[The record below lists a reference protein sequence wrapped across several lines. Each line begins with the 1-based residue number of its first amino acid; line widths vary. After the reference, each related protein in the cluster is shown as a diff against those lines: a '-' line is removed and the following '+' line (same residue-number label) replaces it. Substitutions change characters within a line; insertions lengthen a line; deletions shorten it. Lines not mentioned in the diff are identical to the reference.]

1 MSLKAGRETP
11 AYTPSEASFVIRE
24 IKMKL
29 LRSIKKSFN
38 PSTKEYWDK
47 VYASKISQGN
57 IQQDKSLLKIIPLLR
72 DKKNILDFGSGLGGN
87 IKLLA
92 DKLRD
97 KKFFLIDYSINAI
110 EFARKSYLGNKD
122 IHGNFFYYFTN
133 ISSLSGKTLDAILSI
148 EVLEHIKE
156 YREILDNFWNLL
168 EKQGILIISVPVK
181 GWRDRHREHVNKF
194 TIKTMFQI
202 LSKYSEWV
210 HISPRTYSS
219 RSGILATAFFYII
232 KK

>member
-1 MSLKAGRETP
+1 
-11 AYTPSEASFVIRE
+11 
-24 IKMKL
+24 MKL
-29 LRSIKKSFN
+29 LKSIKKLSN
-38 PSTKEYWDK
+38 PCTEKYWDK
-47 VYASKISQGN
+47 VYASEISQG
-57 IQQDKSLLKIIPLLR
+57 IIKQDKGLLKIIPLLK

-97 KKFFLIDYSINAI
+97 KKFFLIDHSIKAI

-133 ISSLSGKTLDAILSI
+133 INSLPGKTLDAILSI

-156 YREILDNFWNLL
+156 YQEVLDNLWNLL

-219 RSGILATAFFYII
+219 RSGILATTFFYII

>member
-1 MSLKAGRETP
+1 
-11 AYTPSEASFVIRE
+11 
-24 IKMKL
+24 MKL
-29 LRSIKKSFN
+29 KLVKSIKKLFN
-38 PSTKEYWDK
+38 PCTTKEYWDK

-57 IQQDKSLLKIIPLLR
+57 IRQDKSLLKIIPLLK

-87 IKLLA
+87 IKLLT

-97 KKFFLIDYSINAI
+97 KNFFLIDHSIKAI
-110 EFARKSYLGNKD
+110 EFARKYLGDKD
-122 IHGNFFYYFTN
+122 IHGNSFYYFTDIN
-133 ISSLSGKTLDAILSI
+133 SLSGKTLDAILSI

-156 YREILDNFWNLL
+156 YREVLDNLWDLL

-181 GWRDRHREHVNKF
+181 GWRDRHRQHVNKF

-210 HISPRTYSS
+210 HISLRTYSS

>member
-1 MSLKAGRETP
+1 
-11 AYTPSEASFVIRE
+11 
-24 IKMKL
+24 MKL
-29 LRSIKKSFN
+29 LKSIKKLSN
-38 PSTKEYWDK
+38 PCTEEYWDK
-47 VYASKISQGN
+47 VYASEISQG
-57 IQQDKSLLKIIPLLR
+57 IIKQDKGLLKIIPLLK

-97 KKFFLIDYSINAI
+97 KNFFLLDHSIKAI

-133 ISSLSGKTLDAILSI
+133 INSLPGKTLDAILSI

-156 YREILDNFWNLL
+156 YQEVLDNLWNLL

-210 HISPRTYSS
+210 HVSPRTYSS
-219 RSGILATAFFYII
+219 RSRILATAFFYSI

>member
-1 MSLKAGRETP
+1 MELVK
-11 AYTPSEASFVIRE
+11 
-24 IKMKL
+24 
-29 LRSIKKSFN
+29 SIKKLFN
-38 PSTKEYWDK
+38 PYTKEYWDK
-47 VYASKISQGN
+47 VYASKIYQGN
-57 IQQDKSLLKIIPLLR
+57 IKQDKSLLKITPLLK

-92 DKLRD
+92 DKLRN
-97 KKFFLIDYSINAI
+97 KNFFLVDHSIKAI

-122 IHGNFFYYFTN
+122 IQGNFFYYFTN
-133 ISSLSGKTLDAILSI
+133 INSLSGKTLDAILSI

-156 YREILDNFWNLL
+156 YQEVLDNLWNLL

-202 LSKYSEWV
+202 LSKYGEWI

-219 RSGILATAFFYII
+219 RSRILATAFFYII

>member
-1 MSLKAGRETP
+1 
-11 AYTPSEASFVIRE
+11 
-24 IKMKL
+24 MKL
-29 LRSIKKSFN
+29 KLVKSIKKLFN
-38 PSTKEYWDK
+38 PCTKEYWDK
-47 VYASKISQGN
+47 IYASKISQGN
-57 IQQDKSLLKIIPLLR
+57 IPQDKSLLKIIPLLK

-97 KKFFLIDYSINAI
+97 KKFFLIDHSIKAI
-110 EFARKSYLGNKD
+110 EFARKYLGDKD
-122 IHGNFFYYFTN
+122 IHGNSFYYFTDIN
-133 ISSLSGKTLDAILSI
+133 SLSGETLDAILSI

-156 YREILDNFWNLL
+156 YQEILDSLWNLL
-168 EKQGILIISVPVK
+168 EKQGILIVSVPVK

-194 TIKTMFQI
+194 TIKTMSQI

-219 RSGILATAFFYII
+219 RSKILATAFFYII

>member
-1 MSLKAGRETP
+1 
-11 AYTPSEASFVIRE
+11 
-24 IKMKL
+24 MKL
-29 LRSIKKSFN
+29 LKSIKKLSN
-38 PSTKEYWDK
+38 PCTEEYWDK
-47 VYASKISQGN
+47 VYASEISQG
-57 IQQDKSLLKIIPLLR
+57 IIKQDKGLLKIIPLLK

-97 KKFFLIDYSINAI
+97 KKFFLIDHSIKAI

-122 IHGNFFYYFTN
+122 IQGNFFYYFAN
-133 ISSLSGKTLDAILSI
+133 INSLPGKTLDAILSI

-156 YREILDNFWNLL
+156 YQEVLDNLWNLL

-194 TIKTMFQI
+194 TIKTMVQI

-210 HISPRTYSS
+210 HVSPRTYSS
-219 RSGILATAFFYII
+219 RSRILATAFFYII

>member
-1 MSLKAGRETP
+1 
-11 AYTPSEASFVIRE
+11 
-24 IKMKL
+24 MKL
-29 LRSIKKSFN
+29 KLVKSIKKLFN
-38 PSTKEYWDK
+38 PGTKEYWDR
-47 VYASKISQGN
+47 VYASKILQG
-57 IQQDKSLLKIIPLLR
+57 IIRQDKSLLKIIPLLK

-92 DKLRD
+92 DELKD
-97 KKFFLIDYSINAI
+97 KNFFLIDHSIKAI
-110 EFARKSYLGNKD
+110 EFARKYLGDKD
-122 IHGNFFYYFTN
+122 INGNSFYYFTDIN
-133 ISSLSGKTLDAILSI
+133 SLSGKTLDAILSI

-156 YREILDNFWNLL
+156 YQEILDNLWNLL
-168 EKQGILIISVPVK
+168 GKQGILIISIPVK
-181 GWRDRHREHVNKF
+181 GWRDRHRQHVNKF

-210 HISPRTYSS
+210 HISPRTYSK

>member
-1 MSLKAGRETP
+1 M
-11 AYTPSEASFVIRE
+11 
-24 IKMKL
+24 KMKL
-29 LRSIKKSFN
+29 LKSIKKLSN
-38 PSTKEYWDK
+38 PCTEEYWDK
-47 VYASKISQGN
+47 VYASEISQG
-57 IQQDKSLLKIIPLLR
+57 IIKQDKGLLKIIPLLK

-97 KKFFLIDYSINAI
+97 KKFFLIDHSIKAI

-122 IHGNFFYYFTN
+122 IQGNFFYYFAN
-133 ISSLSGKTLDAILSI
+133 INSLPGKTLDAILSI

-156 YREILDNFWNLL
+156 YQEVLDNLWNLL

-194 TIKTMFQI
+194 TIKTMVQI

-210 HISPRTYSS
+210 HVSPRTYSS
-219 RSGILATAFFYII
+219 RSRILATAFFYII